1 MDPEKVKIVADTL
14 EIDNESA
21 EMALKLADGNLDK
34 AFKMDHYVDKRYAI
48 IQGKFNYGGYNKFY
62 GLFILIIDGKNGK
75 TIKTELIV
83 NRDTEYNDISL
94 RVDSN
99 VFIKTI
105 NGLENSNSR
114 QSSNLRLMLDNEF
127 NPAKLFEILAKAKDN
142 DFNGIKQ
149 IIKAKLEKELEEEI
163 ELRLRSKVKTETQL
177 KRVHPDFFDGVDEE
191 QEEEDTTGSNKLGI
205 NITLNC
211 IPIVSPTFGKKITE
225 LDIGSQLLI
234 KVIDQREVGQYLNN
248 LLSSD
253 VGAVVGTIEGIEFK
267 EKSERYSV
275 LIKLS
280 SNVYGKIYIESE
292 VKLAT
297 PESEQEKMARLK
309 TAQETGNRLINK
321 DMVPIVLLIGLVI
334 ILLIIILKLY
344 L

>member
-1 MDPEKVKIVADTL
+1 
-14 EIDNESA
+14 
-21 EMALKLADGNLDK
+21 
-34 AFKMDHYVDKRYAI
+34 
-48 IQGKFNYGGYNKFY
+48 
-62 GLFILIIDGKNGK
+62 
-75 TIKTELIV
+75 
-83 NRDTEYNDISL
+83 
-94 RVDSN
+94 
-99 VFIKTI
+99 
-105 NGLENSNSR
+105 
-114 QSSNLRLMLDNEF
+114 
-127 NPAKLFEILAKAKDN
+127 
-142 DFNGIKQ
+142 
-149 IIKAKLEKELEEEI
+149 
-163 ELRLRSKVKTETQL
+163 LRSKVKTETQL